1 MAQQNPTVFQ
11 KLTKMF
17 GFPGQSKPEQAP
29 SFNFDKNELLKTDS
43 IDTNKM
49 TVQIKTTFYEE
60 KEDTLRYKLSQ
71 FYHKQ

>member
-29 SFNFDKNELLKTDS
+29 SFNFDKNELLKTDKE
-43 IDTNKM
+43 ILVGQLLEYYTR
-49 TVQIKTTFYEE
+49 IKI
-60 KEDTLRYKLSQ
+60 LS
-71 FYHKQ
+71 KPN